1 MKRFHIHL
9 SVADLNQAAGFYSRL
24 FGSEPSVRK
33 DDYAKWL
40 LDDPRL
46 NFAISARGH
55 APGLNHLGFQ
65 VDEAE
70 ELTALQQRF
79 EQADIASVAETGA
92 ACCYA
97 RSDKYWVE
105 DPAGI
110 AWEHFHSLG
119 DIPVFGA
126 PASAAKDAPAEDSA
140 GGCCVP
146 LARQADDGED
156 VACCVPAE
164 KPTADRAAKDAS
176 GATACCAG
184 SA

>member
-9 SVADLNQAAGFYSRL
+9 SVADLDQATGFYSRL

-70 ELTALQQRF
+70 DCLLYTSPSPRDRQKSRMP
-79 EQADIASVAETGA
+79 S
-92 ACCYA
+92 
-97 RSDKYWVE
+97 
-105 DPAGI
+105 
-110 AWEHFHSLG
+110 
-119 DIPVFGA
+119 
-126 PASAAKDAPAEDSA
+126 SA
-140 GGCCVP
+140 
-146 LARQADDGED
+146 
-156 VACCVPAE
+156 
-164 KPTADRAAKDAS
+164 
-176 GATACCAG
+176 
-184 SA
+184 